1 MASPS
6 ALFASPLGSM
16 HRQPPS
22 QQATAARTILALLR
36 RDKSSTSSPSSSTKK
51 RSQPQLDCAIERST
65 KSTYTA
71 YQVVDEASRSS
82 SPPPPPY
89 SAVAGKEARALAL
102 EEDLVVLDDG
112 EEGSRTPASSF
123 GQVEDKVETKQERK
137 EREKRNK
144 QERKRAQLVQDDRR
158 IGDELARLGF

>member
-6 ALFASPLGSM
+6 ALFASPLGSI
-16 HRQPPS
+16 HHQPPS
-22 QQATAARTILALLR
+22 QQAAAARTLFAFLR
-36 RDKSSTSSPSSSTKK
+36 RDKSSSSSTTSSSKK
-51 RSQPQLDCAIERST
+51 RTPQLECSVERSS

-71 YQVVDEASRSS
+71 YRADEEAS

-89 SAVAGKEARALAL
+89 TAVAVEEGRALAL

-112 EEGSRTPASSF
+112 EEGPHSASSLE
-123 GQVEDKVETKQERK
+123 QVEVKVETKQERR
-137 EREKRNK
+137 EREKRDK
-144 QERKRAQLVQDDRR
+144 QERKRAKLVEDDRR